1 MRSRDTPAARLQS
14 QQTSHAVASPGG
26 ERRGGDSIDLAHRRL
41 ISQQIAVHASNTP
54 AEIVAALGA
63 VQAQDYAGG
72 KWAIA
77 LRLPHATDEGIEHA
91 IVDRTIVRT
100 WPMRG
105 TLHFVAAA
113 DVRWLLD
120 LLAPRMIARAAARH
134 RQLEL
139 DDATFSRARRVVTK
153 ALEGGRQLTRDAL
166 YRALEEAHVPVGPH
180 ATGERRGFHIL
191 WRLAHER
198 LICFGA
204 RGGKQQ
210 TLVLLDEWLG
220 PPPPPLS
227 RDEALAMLAERY
239 FTAHGPATVA
249 DFTWW
254 SSLAAA
260 EARRALDIIKPRF
273 QSEVLDG
280 ATYWFANQTRP
291 SRSRRAVAHLLP
303 PYDEYLVGYR
313 DRSAALD
320 PAHSDQAPTLLS
332 PTIVI
337 GGRVVGT
344 WGRTFAANSV
354 TLSLHAFR
362 PLTSAEQTAVSEATR
377 RYADFLDLPL

>member
-1 MRSRDTPAARLQS
+1 MLGGSPRLLFAAQFAFAATLRSIAPPLLEEASGGRSRDTPAARLQS
-14 QQTSHAVASPGG
+14 QQTSHAVASPDG

-41 ISQQIAVHASNTP
+41 VSQQLAVHASTTP

-77 LRLPHATDEGIEHA
+77 LRLPHATDEDIEHA

-113 DVRWLLD
+113 EVRWLLD
-120 LLAPRMIARAAARH
+120 LLAPRMIARAATRH

-153 ALEGGRQLTRDAL
+153 ALEGGGQLTRDAL
-166 YRALEEAHVPVGPH
+166 YQALEEAHVPVGPH

-198 LICFGA
+198 LICFGP

-227 RDEALAMLAERY
+227 RDEMLAMLAERY

-260 EARRALDIIKPRF
+260 EARRALDIDQAALP
-273 QSEVLDG
+273 V
-280 ATYWFANQTRP
+280 
-291 SRSRRAVAHLLP
+291 RSARRRHLLVRESDATVALPSCRSP
-303 PYDEYLVGYR
+303 PV
-313 DRSAALD
+313 AA
-320 PAHSDQAPTLLS
+320 
-332 PTIVI
+332 V
-337 GGRVVGT
+337 R
-344 WGRTFAANSV
+344 
-354 TLSLHAFR
+354 
-362 PLTSAEQTAVSEATR
+362 
-377 RYADFLDLPL
+377 